1 MIIIRLESI
10 ILPYKKQPRKYDC
23 DTQCMICREL
33 PNETVICPGTG
44 RLRKSTNLL
53 IEEVEQMSVLS
64 ALLYFPFL
72 LKKKLPHEITKCKY
86 MLQIDNYNF
95 KANLRK

>member
-33 PNETVICPGTG
+33 PNETVICPRTG

-53 IEEVEQMSVLS
+53 IEEVEQMSVLPAFLFFS
-64 ALLYFPFL
+64 FVVVEKNISKLQNCNVLLP
-72 LKKKLPHEITKCKY
+72 IT
-86 MLQIDNYNF
+86 I
-95 KANLRK
+95 RKF

>member
-33 PNETVICPGTG
+33 PNETVICPRTG

-53 IEEVEQMSVLS
+53 IFILQLWQV
-64 ALLYFPFL
+64 FW
-72 LKKKLPHEITKCKY
+72 KK
-86 MLQIDNYNF
+86 
-95 KANLRK
+95 RKKESWQH

>member
-10 ILPYKKQPRKYDC
+10 ILPYKKQPCKYDC

-33 PNETVICPGTG
+33 PNETVICPRTG

-53 IEEVEQMSVLS
+53 IEEVEHSV
-64 ALLYFPFL
+64 
-72 LKKKLPHEITKCKY
+72 EISGFF
-86 MLQIDNYNF
+86 YNF
-95 KANLRK
+95 DFT

>member
-10 ILPYKKQPRKYDC
+10 ILPYKKQPCKYDC

-33 PNETVICPGTG
+33 PNETVICPRTG

-53 IEEVEQMSVLS
+53 IEEVEEILVLL
-64 ALLYFPFL
+64 AIFYLFFFE
-72 LKKKLPHEITKCKY
+72 KKI
-86 MLQIDNYNF
+86 
-95 KANLRK
+95 

>member
-10 ILPYKKQPRKYDC
+10 ILPYKKQPCKYDC

-33 PNETVICPGTG
+33 SNETVICPRTG

-53 IEEVEQMSVLS
+53 IEEVEEILVLL
-64 ALLYFPFL
+64 AIFYLFFFE
-72 LKKKLPHEITKCKY
+72 KKI
-86 MLQIDNYNF
+86 
-95 KANLRK
+95 

>member
-33 PNETVICPGTG
+33 PNETVICPETG
-44 RLRKSTNLL
+44 RLRKHTNLL
-53 IEEVEQMSVLS
+53 IEEVEQMSVLP
-64 ALLYFPFL
+64 AFL
-72 LKKKLPHEITKCKY
+72 FSFLKKKTLPCLKTAKLKCI
-86 MLQIDNYNF
+86 LPF
-95 KANLRK
+95 KNNKA